1 MKLWR
6 SITAKGAAVV
16 RALPLWLAAAWLM
29 SLSTIGFVVVP
40 LLFIYLPSPALA
52 GGMAAHLFTA
62 QTVLSAA
69 CGIGLL
75 ALVRLPRCEIAPHL
89 APPLTLWVLGGTLL
103 ALLVELGV
111 APHIVARENLALWH
125 RLGTAMYIGQWICT
139 MAVFVTVM
147 RSEHRAELLQQ
158 PEPEAQV

>member
-1 MKLWR
+1 
-6 SITAKGAAVV
+6 VV

-40 LLFIYLPSPALA
+40 LLFVYLPSPALA

-69 CGIGLL
+69 CAIGLL
-75 ALVRLPRCEIAPHL
+75 LLIRLPRCEIPTDVAPG
-89 APPLTLWVLGGTLL
+89 LTLWALGGVLL

-111 APHIVARENLALWH
+111 APHIVARENPALWH
-125 RLGTAMYIGQWICT
+125 RLGTAMYAGQWGCAL
-139 MAVFVTVM
+139 AVFAM
-147 RSEHRAELLQQ
+147 LSRSAQRVAPPEEPQ
-158 PEPEAQV
+158 PGV

>member
-1 MKLWR
+1 MAL
-6 SITAKGAAVV
+6 
-16 RALPLWLAAAWLM
+16 ALPLWLAAAWLM
-29 SLSTIGFVVVP
+29 SLSTVGFLVVP

-69 CGIGLL
+69 CAIGLL
-75 ALVRLPRCEIAPHL
+75 ALVRMPRCEIPTDVAPG
-89 APPLTLWVLGGTLL
+89 LTLWALGGVLL

-125 RLGTAMYIGQWICT
+125 RLGTAMYAGQWVCAL
-139 MAVFVTVM
+139 AVFAILS
-147 RSEHRAELLQQ
+147 RSAPRASAYDL
-158 PEPEAQV
+158 PDSGAQV